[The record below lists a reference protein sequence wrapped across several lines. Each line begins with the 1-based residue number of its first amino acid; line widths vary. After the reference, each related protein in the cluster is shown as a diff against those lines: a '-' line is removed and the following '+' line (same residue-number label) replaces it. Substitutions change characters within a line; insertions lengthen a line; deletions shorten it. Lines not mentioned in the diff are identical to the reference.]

1 MLLAVCLVMSVLIC
15 MTEANWYGKRCKY
28 ILFSHIFSKKKDV
41 IILIQVNKTL
51 KPPTVQTL
59 SGYLLFFKIKF
70 KESRT
75 FFVISIFILQKVIE
89 NTAQVIASLH

>member
-28 ILFSHIFSKKKDV
+28 ILFSHIFSKKKKKEKKDV

-59 SGYLLFFKIKF
+59 SGYLLLFKIKF

-75 FFVISIFILQKVIE
+75 FFVISIFILQM
-89 NTAQVIASLH
+89 S